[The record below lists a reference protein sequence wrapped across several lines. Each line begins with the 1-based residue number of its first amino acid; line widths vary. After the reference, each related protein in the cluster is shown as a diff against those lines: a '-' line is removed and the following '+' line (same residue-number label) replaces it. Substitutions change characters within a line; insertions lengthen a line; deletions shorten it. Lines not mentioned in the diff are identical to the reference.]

1 MKVYTKLLSL
11 EENIEKLYLYLVE
24 LEVSGQKHSVEYR
37 LVMEKID
44 TLTKQEG
51 SLLIDA
57 EEDDD
62 IKEKINHF
70 SLKEFP
76 INLGYHTQASEI
88 RLYYLLQSIQGDSGM
103 EYACALKYDINRI
116 LLKFLEFMIDN
127 PYYEDIRKELI
138 YFKYDLIFL
147 DYNVESDFLLEND
160 YTCIS
165 LDSRTYQEG
174 LPSHK
179 YIDQAILVWEL
190 EEAIKQ
196 IEAINHI
203 DEQTGSYTF
212 VIIKVMQ
219 IFARMALCDQEQLN
233 YVLDDVR
240 YLMENETMDLKT
252 KEKFKLVFIF
262 QDNFLAQ
269 TYNLVYN
276 FVI

>member
-1 MKVYTKLLSL
+1 MEVYTKLLSL

-37 LVMEKID
+37 LVMEKIN
-44 TLTKQEG
+44 TLSKQES

-57 EEDDD
+57 WKDDD
-62 IKEKINHF
+62 LKERINHF

-76 INLGYHTQASEI
+76 INLGRHTQASEI
-88 RLYYLLQSIQGDSGM
+88 RLHYLLQSVSGDSGM
-103 EYACALKYDINRI
+103 EYACALKYDLDRI

-160 YTCIS
+160 YTRIS

-252 KEKFKLVFIF
+252 KEIMMEISEIFKEIQASFYF
-262 QDNFLAQ
+262 SR
-269 TYNLVYN
+269 
-276 FVI
+276 